1 MSDKATILLN
11 TLKKIGNCFNMKL
24 NFEDLVPQRATFK
37 LSTIES
43 KIVLKPW
50 SLKIRFWALKK
61 YGQARLQE
69 IMQNQSL
76 EELCE
81 IAFYM
86 MDEES
91 KVLFKDFDHF
101 TESIQKTEDILAV
114 SMALLNTIGI
124 SEPAIEEMR
133 KELKAREVPKA
144 PAPVQ
149 KKKSKPTGA

>member
-1 MSDKATILLN
+1 
-11 TLKKIGNCFNMKL
+11 MKL
-24 NFEDLVPQRATFK
+24 NFEDLIPQRAIFK
-37 LSTIES
+37 LSTIEP
-43 KIVLKPW
+43 KLILKPW
-50 SLKIRFWALKK
+50 SLKVRFWALKK

-86 MDEES
+86 LEDES
-91 KVLFKDFDHF
+91 KSLFKDFDHF
-101 TESIQKTEDILAV
+101 TESIQQTSDILAV
-114 SMALLNTIGI
+114 SMALLNTIGV

-133 KELKAREVPKA
+133 KELKQRETPKA

-149 KKKSKPTGA
+149 KKKSKPIGA